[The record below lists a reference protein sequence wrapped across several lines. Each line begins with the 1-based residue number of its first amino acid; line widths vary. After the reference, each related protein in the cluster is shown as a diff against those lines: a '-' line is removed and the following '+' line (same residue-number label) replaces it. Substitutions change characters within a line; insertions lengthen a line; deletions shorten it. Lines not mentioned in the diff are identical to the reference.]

1 MRPAENDE
9 DAWDALSPRVLAARL
24 RDGPGPILIDVREP
38 LEWRISNLPEAQLIP
53 LAELPGAVASLD
65 PLAEYVVYCHHGM
78 RSAAAVAWL
87 RDRGFTRVRNL
98 TGGIDRWS
106 LEVDPTVRR
115 Y

>member
-1 MRPAENDE
+1 MRADDDVHGVEDE
-9 DAWDALSPRVLAARL
+9 LAPTALAHRL
-24 RDGPGPILIDVREP
+24 RQGAAPILIDVREP
-38 LEWRISNLPEAQLIP
+38 FEWSICRLPNARLVP
-53 LAELPGAVASLD
+53 LGELSACVPSLD
-65 PLAEYVVYCHHGM
+65 PHAEYVVYCHHGI

-87 RDRGFTRVRNL
+87 RERGFTSVTNL

>member
-1 MRPAENDE
+1 M
-9 DAWDALSPRVLAARL
+9 DALTPRALAALL
-24 RDGPGPILIDVREP
+24 REAAEPILIDVREP
-38 LEWRISNLPEAQLIP
+38 VEWRISQLPGAQLIP
-53 LAELPGAVASLD
+53 LADLPDAVASLD
-65 PLAEYVVYCHHGM
+65 PLADYVVYCHHGL

-87 RDRGFTRVRNL
+87 RERGFTRVRNL

>member
-1 MRPAENDE
+1 MHDELTPA
-9 DAWDALSPRVLAARL
+9 ALSARL
-24 RDGPGPILIDVREP
+24 REGARVTLIDVREP
-38 LEWRISNLPEAQLIP
+38 FEWAISRLPDAHLIP
-53 LAELPGAVASLD
+53 LTELPNALASLD
-65 PLAEYVVYCHHGM
+65 PLADYVVYCHHGL

-87 RDRGFTRVRNL
+87 RERGFARVQNL

>member
-1 MRPAENDE
+1 MDDE
-9 DAWDALSPRVLAARL
+9 LTPSALAARL
-24 RDGPGPILIDVREP
+24 REGAAPILIDVREP
-38 LEWRISNLPEAQLIP
+38 IEWEISRLANARLIP
-53 LAELPGAVASLD
+53 LAELPDSVASLD
-65 PLAEYVVYCHHGM
+65 PLANYVVYCHHGL

-87 RDRGFTRVRNL
+87 RHRGFQRAQNL

>member
-1 MRPAENDE
+1 MTDHDERGTDDEMTPA
-9 DAWDALSPRVLAARL
+9 ALAQRL
-24 RDGPGPILIDVREP
+24 QDGSAPTLIDVREP
-38 LEWRISNLPEAQLIP
+38 HEWSISHLPGATLIP
-53 LAELPGAVASLD
+53 LGELPQRVTTLD
-65 PLAEYVVYCHHGM
+65 PLAEYVVYCHLGM

-87 RDRGFTRVRNL
+87 RDRGFPRTRNL

>member
-1 MRPAENDE
+1 VDE
-9 DAWDALSPRVLAARL
+9 ELTPTALAARL
-24 RDGPGPILIDVREP
+24 RDGAGPTLIDVREP
-38 LEWRISNLPEAQLIP
+38 CEWRISQLPNARHIP
-53 LAELPGAVASLD
+53 LATLPDAVASLD
-65 PLAEYVVYCHHGM
+65 PLADYVVYCHHGL

-87 RDRGFTRVRNL
+87 RDRGFARAQNL

>member
-1 MRPAENDE
+1 MMILMVDELTPA
-9 DAWDALSPRVLAARL
+9 ALAARL
-24 RDGPGPILIDVREP
+24 REEGRPILIDVREP
-38 LEWRISNLPEAQLIP
+38 FEWRIAQLPNARLLP
-53 LAELPGAVASLD
+53 LAELPDAAATLD
-65 PLAEYVVYCHHGM
+65 PLADYVVYCHHGL

-87 RDRGFTRVRNL
+87 RARGFVRVKNL